1 MSDLAK
7 GASMICFATSAWSKL
22 SMISETANTA
32 TLQIEFAKLRKTVLA
47 DLEGGEFVV
56 WRERISVSYIPILK
70 PAAVGKSPAP

>member
-1 MSDLAK
+1 
-7 GASMICFATSAWSKL
+7 
-22 SMISETANTA
+22 MISETANTA

-56 WRERISVSYIPILK
+56 WRERIPVSYIPILK